1 MYSDNG
7 HTETKIFIRGMQQ
20 LTTNLID
27 LYWALIILNLTF
39 IKQNRQTTLPERN
52 DRSNLYLNKV
62 MFYFIYKEKYITS

>member
-1 MYSDNG
+1 
-7 HTETKIFIRGMQQ
+7 MQQ